1 MNWKDNLQANPTQ
14 TIRVIVCRPFVM
26 NFRKIFYKL
35 VFTAFFGS
43 IVFYTANFARVVSG
57 QTTDSSKTLVT
68 HTVSTNAVGSG
79 KSKTGFAAVFVK
91 AASENARLR
100 DSLAWDFGGRT
111 QTGWNIYS
119 ALIEQTIGTDGEP
132 DSPAFAQA
140 LSAWQGKSGIEPNGV
155 LDAVTLKALTAK
167 WQSQRLGRSEYPA
180 PDRLLT
186 APIADF
192 YDPTRDIALL
202 GVEKETYAAYKRMV
216 AAAAKDLGK
225 DLKLTPRGDLAP
237 DEKFFRIVSAFRSR
251 EYQEQLRRQQP
262 QSGRGALAKFSA
274 HATGQALDL
283 YVGGE
288 PVTTKDANRLIQ
300 VQTPEYKW
308 LVKNASKFGFYP
320 YFYEP
325 WHWEYVPKNSSGL
338 KPKTEN

>member
-1 MNWKDNLQANPTQ
+1 MA
-14 TIRVIVCRPFVM
+14 V
-26 NFRKIFYKL
+26 RKIFYKS
-35 VFTAFFGS
+35 VFTAFLCS
-43 IVFYTANFARVVSG
+43 VAFYSGNFIRAAYGQKIDNGKPLISQTASVSAVK
-57 QTTDSSKTLVT
+57 TDVPK
-68 HTVSTNAVGSG
+68 
-79 KSKTGFAAVFVK
+79 AVFSTAIMK
-91 AASENARLR
+91 AASENARQR
-100 DSLAWDFGGRT
+100 NALAWDFGGRT
-111 QTGWNIYS
+111 QTGWDIYS
-119 ALIEQTIGTDGEP
+119 ALIAQTIGTDAES
-132 DSPAFAQA
+132 DSPVFAKA
-140 LSAWQGKSGIEPNGV
+140 LSAWQDTAGLGPTGII
-155 LDAVTLKALTAK
+155 DAATMKALIAK
-167 WQSQRLGRSEYPA
+167 WQSQRLGKSEYPA

-202 GVEKETYAAYKRMV
+202 QVERETYAAYKKMC

-225 DLKLTPRGDLAP
+225 NLKLTSTGDLAP

-262 QSGRGALAKFSA
+262 QIGRAGLAKSSA

-288 PVTTKDANRLIQ
+288 PVTTKDANRAIQ
-300 VQTPEYKW
+300 VQTPAYKW

-325 WHWEYVPKNSSGL
+325 WHWEYVPGSL
-338 KPKTEN
+338 KPQVQSSK

>member
-1 MNWKDNLQANPTQ
+1 
-14 TIRVIVCRPFVM
+14 M

-35 VFTAFFGS
+35 VFAIFFGS
-43 IVFYTANFARVVSG
+43 VAFYTGNFARTVYG
-57 QTTDSSKTLVT
+57 QTTPERKTLVT
-68 HTVSTNAVGSG
+68 RTVSTNAVDSG
-79 KSKTGFAAVFVK
+79 NSKTEFATVFVK
-91 AASENARLR
+91 AASENARLQN
-100 DSLAWDFGGRT
+100 SLAWDFGGRT

-140 LSAWQGKSGIEPNGV
+140 LSAWQGKSGIEPTGI
-155 LDAVTLKALTAK
+155 LDAATLKALTAK
-167 WQSQRLGRSEYPA
+167 WQSQRLGHSEYPPA
-180 PDRLLT
+180 DKLLT
-186 APIADF
+186 APISDF
-192 YDPTRDIALL
+192 YDSTRDVGLL
-202 GVEKETYAAYKRMV
+202 QVEKETYAAYKRMV

-225 DLKLTPRGDLAP
+225 NLKLTANGDPAP

-262 QSGRGALAKFSA
+262 QSGRTGLAKFSA

-283 YVGGE
+283 YIGGE

-308 LVKNASKFGFYP
+308 LVKNAAKFGFYP

-325 WHWEYVPKNSSGL
+325 WHWEYVPKNNSELGVPRSEL
-338 KPKTEN
+338 KSTN

>member
-1 MNWKDNLQANPTQ
+1 MSWKVKLRANPTQ
-14 TIRVIVCRPFVM
+14 AMRVIVCRPFVM
-26 NFRKIFYKL
+26 KFRQTFYNL
-35 VFTAFFGS
+35 VFTAFLCS
-43 IVFYTANFARVVSG
+43 IAFYSANFTRIVYG
-57 QTTDSSKTLVT
+57 QTTDHGKTLVT
-68 HTVSTNAVGSG
+68 RTVSINSVESG
-79 KSKTGFAAVFVK
+79 KSKTGFAAAFVK
-91 AASENARLR
+91 AASENAHLR
-100 DSLAWDFGGRT
+100 DSLTWDFGGRT

-140 LSAWQGKSGIEPNGV
+140 LSAWQRKSGIEPTGI
-155 LDAVTLKALTAK
+155 LDAITIKALIAK

-186 APIADF
+186 APISDF

-216 AAAAKDLGK
+216 AAATKDLGK
-225 DLKLTPRGDLAP
+225 DLKLTQKGDLAP
-237 DEKFFRIVSAFRSR
+237 HEKFFRIISAFRSR

-262 QSGRGALAKFSA
+262 QSGRAALAKFSA

-288 PVTTKDANRLIQ
+288 PVTTKDANREIQ
-300 VQTPEYKW
+300 VQTPAYKW
-308 LVKNASKFGFYP
+308 LVKNAAKFGFYP

-325 WHWEYVPKNSSGL
+325 WHWEYVPKPS
-338 KPKTEN
+338 PKSQVQSFK